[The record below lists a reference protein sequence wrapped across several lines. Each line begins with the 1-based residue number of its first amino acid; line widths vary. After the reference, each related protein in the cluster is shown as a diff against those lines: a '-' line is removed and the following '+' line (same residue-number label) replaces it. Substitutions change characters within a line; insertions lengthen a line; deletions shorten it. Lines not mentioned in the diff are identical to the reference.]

1 MKITDIAIIFV
12 IITLPFLLL
21 LRIKSENLHSVEYKS
36 ILLNKYLDTAVED
49 ATDAMIIRGENDK
62 VAISRDKAL
71 NVFFDTLYTNL
82 NLADNEISKY
92 TLQGY
97 IPVIVLIDYDG
108 FWIYSMEAYK
118 NDAGEEIG
126 EMIWKPKKSFAY
138 EQEGFVF
145 LFTLDDYVQ
154 VFDIKN
160 NKFFEGKLEA
170 VKAYLPN
177 SELLQDEALFE
188 QVRKR
193 IIVECIKN
201 DVNTEINEHNKF
213 ARLFG
218 ITYNFIPPVI
228 SNDDWQN
235 NIEDIGILS
244 FIQGIPI
251 GLSGERYNSYSLGA
265 ARVVRKEHYFIQQSD
280 NGLYYYHRE
289 QCPLVTSKEQIY
301 DSRQQCAIKG
311 AFPCKSCKP

>member
-1 MKITDIAIIFV
+1 MCSSD
-12 IITLPFLLL
+12 L
-21 LRIKSENLHSVEYKS
+21 
-36 ILLNKYLDTAVED
+36 LDTAVED

-154 VFDIKN
+154 AFDIKN

-170 VKAYLPN
+170 VKAYLPS

-193 IIVECIKN
+193 TIVECIKN

-289 QCPLVTSKEQIY
+289 QCPLVTSKGQIY